1 MTHQHISSSRQN
13 TIPEHANQLS
23 SISLHTAFVGVLFDF
38 GVAVFKSVYL
48 INQGRVQV
56 SILYSKVLYKEELGN
71 FRSFYINIIDFTCS
85 GNTL

>member
-1 MTHQHISSSRQN
+1 MTYQHISSSRPN

-23 SISLHTAFVGVLFDF
+23 PISFVGVLFDF
-38 GVAVFKSVYL
+38 DIAVFKSVYL

-56 SILYSKVLYKEELGN
+56 YILYSKVLYKGELGN
-71 FRSFYINIIDFTCS
+71 FRSFNINIIDFTCS